1 MAAFKLNTNRTFTAR
16 VSITVQDENGKD
28 VTGEFGAE
36 YRVVPIDPDSQLE
49 VDLDKVL
56 VRVFD
61 LDIEGEDGELL
72 TGDALTEAVKYDPAA
87 RVALIGT
94 YRAKQTKKNLVKI
107 S

>member
-36 YRVVPIDPDSQLE
+36 YRVVPIDPDAA
-49 VDLDKVL
+49 VDIDLDEVL

-61 LDIEGEDGELL
+61 LEIIGDNGEQL
-72 TGDALTEAVKYDPAA
+72 TGDALLEAAKRDPAA
-87 RVALIGT
+87 RIALIGT